1 MNRVKSGIYFIIAE
15 LPTAANIQVGKRREE
30 QFEAG
35 YYGYVGSALN
45 NLEKRVARHLGTQK
59 KLHWHID
66 YLLAVAKVQAV
77 VHAETKQ
84 RKECLVA
91 QDLSRKLASKQNFGS
106 SDCQCP
112 SHLFFCKNFEHL
124 KESGLDSFL
133 QLNLIPS
140 EINYCSDFT
149 IPKE

>member
-15 LPTAANIQVGKRREE
+15 LPNAMNIQVGKRREE

-45 NLEKRVARHLGTQK
+45 NLEKRLARHLGTQK

-66 YLLAVAKVQAV
+66 YLLAVANVRAI

-84 RKECLVA
+84 KKECLVA
-91 QDLSRKLASKQNFGS
+91 QALSRKLASKQNFGS
-106 SDCQCP
+106 SDCKCP
-112 SHLFFCKNFEHL
+112 SHLFFCQNFEHL
-124 KESGLDSFL
+124 KKSGLGSFL
-133 QLNLIPS
+133 QLNLIPA

-149 IPKE
+149 ILK